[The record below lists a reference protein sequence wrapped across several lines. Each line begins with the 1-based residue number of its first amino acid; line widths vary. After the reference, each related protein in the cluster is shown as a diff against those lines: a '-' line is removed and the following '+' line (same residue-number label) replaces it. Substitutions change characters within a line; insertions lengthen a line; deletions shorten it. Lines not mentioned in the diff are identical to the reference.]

1 MTEGITRKQAVSKFY
16 SLLVLAKQ
24 EATLLSQ
31 NQTFGDVFIRKGPK
45 FDAVLMW
52 NALQSIDTIAT
63 GPFRPFF
70 TPTEAPLP
78 VSGP

>member
-45 FDAVLMW
+45 FDAVLM
-52 NALQSIDTIAT
+52 
-63 GPFRPFF
+63 
-70 TPTEAPLP
+70 
-78 VSGP
+78 